1 MEIDSNS
8 SLISSPHP
16 SLYEL
21 KKENG
26 NDNLP
31 KIDFTF
37 NDELSEGTIVVLVDN
52 VLDTGHT
59 LSQAAK
65 ANFGKDVEVRAVV
78 LAHTDNYLQYH

>member
-26 NDNLP
+26 NEPAEDRL
-31 KIDFTF
+31 
-37 NDELSEGTIVVLVDN
+37 
-52 VLDTGHT
+52 H
-59 LSQAAK
+59 
-65 ANFGKDVEVRAVV
+65 
-78 LAHTDNYLQYH
+78 LQ